1 MASSYKMLVMLP
13 VMFAAR
19 KLDGEDPNVIYW
31 LRIAYFSM
39 QSIIVLLVAYTYLQC
54 SIVAGKS
61 SGDKEKKI
69 YVPPAAQPFADPNA
83 KKKYTETTLSKHLV
97 SQARSLLGSTLFG
110 IAMTSG
116 LHFYRG
122 MVIGLAIQSIMGPIN
137 LTDNKLVKAFCF
149 GIKDSTLFDEKTA
162 EELTNDD
169 EVVDES
175 GNPIV
180 RTIGGTGTK
189 KTIKSG
195 TTPVSLEELLL
206 DTWDDGAKADLGPLM
221 AQLTKKNA
229 NHATK
234 ENGWTPL
241 MILSGLGGVKGNGS
255 AIRQVIALGGNPAIT
270 DVEGWNAMHWAA
282 FHGSAEAAK
291 VLATEDG
298 KLWDVKDKE
307 GKKALEHA
315 RAEGNDDVAKVLE
328 EIEADLKAP
337 KAKDDGLRKRK

>member
-1 MASSYKMLVMLP
+1 MA
-13 VMFAAR
+13 
-19 KLDGEDPNVIYW
+19 
-31 LRIAYFSM
+31 
-39 QSIIVLLVAYTYLQC
+39 
-54 SIVAGKS
+54 
-61 SGDKEKKI
+61 
-69 YVPPAAQPFADPNA
+69 
-83 KKKYTETTLSKHLV
+83 KHLV

-137 LTDNKLVKAFCF
+137 LTDNKLVKSFCF
-149 GIKDSTLFDEKTA
+149 GIGADGETLFDEKTA

-175 GNPIV
+175 GNPVV
-180 RTIGGTGTK
+180 RTIGGTT
-189 KTIKSG
+189 KTIKS
-195 TTPVSLEELLL
+195 TPVSFEDLLL

-221 AQLTKKNA
+221 AAITKKNA
-229 NHATK
+229 NHKTK

-255 AIRQVIALGGNPAIT
+255 AIRQVIALGGDPGIT

-291 VLATEDG
+291 VLATEGDG

-328 EIEADLKAP
+328 EIEEDLKAP

>member
-1 MASSYKMLVMLP
+1 MANSYKMLVMLP

-31 LRIAYFSM
+31 LRVAYFSM
-39 QSIIVLLVAYTYLQC
+39 QSIIVLIVLFTYLQVM
-54 SIVAGKS
+54 SAAKGNQNKTV
-61 SGDKEKKI
+61 

-83 KKKYTETTLSKHLV
+83 KKKYTETTLGTHLL

-122 MVIGLAIQSIMGPIN
+122 MVIGLAIQSVMGPIN
-137 LTDNKLVKAFCF
+137 LTDNALVKAFCF
-149 GIKDSTLFDEKTA
+149 GKGLRDEDRIFDEKTA
-162 EELTNDD
+162 DELTIDD

-175 GNPIV
+175 GNPVV
-180 RTIGGTGTK
+180 RTIAGAATK
-189 KTIKSG
+189 KQTG
-195 TTPVSLEELLL
+195 SLEELLL

-221 AQLTKKNA
+221 AAITKKNC
-229 NHATK
+229 NETTK

-241 MILSGLGGVKGNGS
+241 MVLSGLGGVKGNGS
-255 AIRQVIALGGNPAIT
+255 AMRQVIALGGNPAIV

-291 VLATEDG
+291 TLG
-298 KLWDVKDKE
+298 KEGGLWDVKDKE
-307 GKKALEHA
+307 GKNALTHA
-315 RAEGNDDVAKVLE
+315 RAEGNDDVAKILE
-328 EIEADLKAP
+328 EIEAEVNAP
-337 KAKDDGLRKRK
+337 TDTTKEEGLRKRK

>member
-1 MASSYKMLVMLP
+1 MANSYKMLVMLP

-31 LRIAYFSM
+31 LRVAYFSM
-39 QSIIVLLVAYTYLQC
+39 QSIIVMLVLYTYIQA
-54 SIVAGKS
+54 SSAAKGKENKVVYVA
-61 SGDKEKKI
+61 
-69 YVPPAAQPFADPNA
+69 PAAQPFADPNT
-83 KKKYTETTLSKHLV
+83 KKKYTQTTLGTHLL

-137 LTDNKLVKAFCF
+137 LTDNALVKAFCF
-149 GIKDSTLFDEKTA
+149 GKGLQDDDRLFEEKTA
-162 EELTNDD
+162 DELTHDD

-175 GNPIV
+175 GNPVVV
-180 RTIGGTGTK
+180 RTTIGGAAAGK
-189 KTIKSG
+189 NESG
-195 TTPVSLEELLL
+195 TTTLEELVL

-221 AQLTKKNA
+221 AAITKKNCNA
-229 NHATK
+229 KTK

-241 MILSGLGGVKGNGS
+241 MVLSGLGGVKGNGS
-255 AIRQVIALGGNPAIT
+255 AMRQVIALGGNPAIT

-291 VLATEDG
+291 TLG
-298 KLWDVKDKE
+298 KEGSLWDVKDKE

-315 RAEGNDDVAKVLE
+315 RAEGNDDVAKILE
-328 EIEADLKAP
+328 EIEAEVNAP
-337 KAKDDGLRKRK
+337 TDKTKEEGLRKRK